1 MKRATKISL
10 ITTCCALLIALAG
23 WHVQGKSN
31 AQSATRQLSVSFLG
45 DTLQFEISQTLLGRL
60 SKPSAE
66 QYISLKNKMLNS
78 PHNDLIV
85 QLRRFCTDCSLCD
98 WGRYLLVRA
107 VSEAA
112 YSATMS
118 NEKIALQI
126 FLLGKMGFDAR
137 AALSGKQL
145 VMLLPFDGTVYERGY
160 IEIDGRRFYIFEYH
174 STPDGYIPISEQRDS
189 TLRPLSIEIG
199 VGINTPRIV
208 NIALPRWSTYLGEK
222 ISVPISPARIELMR
236 SYPTTEKA
244 PFHRAEI
251 ARPLADTILTS
262 LNKHIN
268 RLSELSAAQFLLGL
282 VQHGFDFTSDSDLF
296 GRHKQMTIEESLFY
310 GRNNC
315 KDRTLIYSWLIDNLL
330 SLPTILIE
338 YQIDPTIEPIG
349 HIACGVAFSSP
360 VKGTNILYRGQCFTL
375 CDPSYVDASIGQAI
389 PHYAQ
394 FPMKVV
400 DL

>member
-45 DTLQFEISQTLLGRL
+45 DTLQFEIPQTLLGRL

-112 YSATMS
+112 YPATMS

-174 STPDGYIPISEQRDS
+174 STPEGYIPISEQRDT

-199 VGINTPRIV
+199 VGINT
-208 NIALPRWSTYLGEK
+208 
-222 ISVPISPARIELMR
+222 
-236 SYPTTEKA
+236 
-244 PFHRAEI
+244 H
-251 ARPLADTILTS
+251 
-262 LNKHIN
+262 
-268 RLSELSAAQFLLGL
+268 
-282 VQHGFDFTSDSDLF
+282 
-296 GRHKQMTIEESLFY
+296 
-310 GRNNC
+310 
-315 KDRTLIYSWLIDNLL
+315 
-330 SLPTILIE
+330 
-338 YQIDPTIEPIG
+338 
-349 HIACGVAFSSP
+349 
-360 VKGTNILYRGQCFTL
+360 
-375 CDPSYVDASIGQAI
+375 AS
-389 PHYAQ
+389 
-394 FPMKVV
+394 
-400 DL
+400 